1 MSELIILDEVTST
14 NDYLREN
21 ASKLPSGSAVTA
33 LVQTAGRGRR
43 GHLWNSDGGALPLSI
58 LLKNP
63 PEPSVVPLCAGVAV
77 CGAISALSDNCP
89 FVGIK
94 WPNDIIIDSRKVC
107 GILCESARI
116 GDDLC
121 VICGIGVN
129 ISQERDLF
137 EKAGLPD
144 AGSLRT
150 LIGITPER
158 NALARDIVRR
168 LLDIKSFSEVYEEYK
183 GRCVNIGREVRLIY
197 NKEERTAFAEDI
209 TESGALLCRDK
220 SGHFEVN
227 SGEVSVRGLFGY
239 I

>member
-1 MSELIILDEVTST
+1 MSGLIKLAEVTST

-21 ASKLPSGSAVTA
+21 ASELPSGSAVTA
-33 LVQTAGRGRR
+33 LVQTKGKGRR
-43 GHLWNSDGGALPLSI
+43 GHSWNSDGGALPLSI

-63 PEPSVVPLCAGVAV
+63 KEPSAVPLLAGVAV
-77 CGAISALSDNCP
+77 CGALSALSDS

-94 WPNDIIIDSRKVC
+94 WPNDIIINSHKVC
-107 GILCESARI
+107 GILCESSKI

-129 ISQERDLF
+129 ISQERDF
-137 EKAGLPD
+137 FDKAGLPD
-144 AGSLRT
+144 AGSLKT
-150 LIGITPER
+150 LLGVIPDR

-168 LLDIKSFSEVYEEYK
+168 LLGIGGFEEVYEEYK
-183 GRCVNIGREVRLIY
+183 RRCVNIGREVRLIY

-209 TESGALLCRDK
+209 TESGALLCRDE
-220 SGHFEVN
+220 SGLFEVN
-227 SGEVSVRGLFGY
+227 SGEVSVRGLYGY